1 MLLWMPIG
9 PLLRREKVGTIIC
22 PDRKSIA
29 RELGCDWDK
38 VKAVTRRRVL
48 AKAPWLPKSAVFP
61 PRKQSQVS
69 LDMPLRR
76 PGSVPAGLN
85 LPRTLLA
92 PFGNWIKSM
101 FGIRS
106 GAR

>member
-1 MLLWMPIG
+1 M
-9 PLLRREKVGTIIC
+9 GTRIC

-29 RELGCDWDK
+29 KELGCDLDK

-48 AKAPWLPKSAVFP
+48 ARAPWLPKSAVFP
-61 PRKQSQVS
+61 PRKKSEAT
-69 LDMPLRR
+69 LNMPLRR
-76 PGSVPAGLN
+76 PNASLN
-85 LPRTLLA
+85 LPRTFLS

-106 GAR
+106 GTR